1 VAQGFTE
8 VTMTALK
15 KKPKAIKCREN
26 RAISLI
32 AHAATTVVIMLRER
46 D

>member
-8 VTMTALK
+8 VKMTTLK
-15 KKPKAIKCREN
+15 KKPKAIKFSDN

-32 AHAATTVVIMLRER
+32 AHTAKIVARILRR
-46 D
+46 RH